1 MGRGFV
7 GTQRERALLQTYNS
21 QLAGAKS
28 AKVTPVTR
36 VVNLLKE
43 MSATLNKEQEEDEAL
58 YDKLACWCNNNKYEK
73 TGSSD
78 AANAKIS
85 DLEATIEMLTAKSK
99 ELNTKIKQLESDVAA
114 DKAALAEATAQ
125 REKQLKEFHAME
137 LDN

>member
-58 YDKLACWCNNNKYEK
+58 YDKLACWCNNNQYEK
-73 TGSSD
+73 KGTSD
-78 AANAKIS
+78 AATAKIA
-85 DLEATIEMLTAKSK
+85 DLEATIEMLTARSA
-99 ELNTKIKQLESDVAA
+99 ELNTRIKELEKEFKA
-114 DKAALAEATAQ
+114 DKAALAEATALRQ
-125 REKQLKEFHAME
+125 KQLKEFHAM
-137 LDN
+137 